1 LISAKSDY
9 CGGCRVRLLPS
20 IRYGTEG
27 YPETIARRLR
37 ALNITTWIAAL
48 LGAGFAITQ
57 LLNPAPGMWKPGIV
71 NALAALIFATI
82 PLLHRFGPLAA
93 PLAFSVAGYA
103 AIFLD
108 CFFLG
113 IGTGMQ
119 FYYLVN
125 TALVILFLGS
135 EHAILSAALGGVA
148 AILIIAL
155 ETFVSRDTGLQPP
168 VLIFGNFIIT
178 TIASCVVLFTIVLYG
193 VREAEREH
201 ARSESLLANILPVP
215 PSPAGSKGAAR
226 LLSRID
232 TKRLQFYLQTCRGL
246 LRGPAIP
253 LPTTW
258 CSSSIASSP
267 SSIG

>member
-1 LISAKSDY
+1 LFSAKPDY
-9 CGGCRVRLLPS
+9 CGGCQVRLLPS
-20 IRYGTEG
+20 IRYGTER

-48 LGAGFAITQ
+48 LGAGFAVTQ

-93 PLAFSVAGYA
+93 PLAFSVAGS
-103 AIFLD
+103 IFLD

-135 EHAILSAALGGVA
+135 EHVPSCPPHSA
-148 AILIIAL
+148 
-155 ETFVSRDTGLQPP
+155 VS
-168 VLIFGNFIIT
+168 
-178 TIASCVVLFTIVLYG
+178 
-193 VREAEREH
+193 
-201 ARSESLLANILPVP
+201 
-215 PSPAGSKGAAR
+215 
-226 LLSRID
+226 
-232 TKRLQFYLQTCRGL
+232 LQF
-246 LRGPAIP
+246 
-253 LPTTW
+253 
-258 CSSSIASSP
+258 
-267 SSIG
+267 

>member
-1 LISAKSDY
+1 MISAKSDY

-113 IGTGMQ
+113 SALNSSRGLSSSSLCLRLRVEVSTGISFSLCPRRLDQ
-119 FYYLVN
+119 RHGRVHIVF
-125 TALVILFLGS
+125 
-135 EHAILSAALGGVA
+135 
-148 AILIIAL
+148 
-155 ETFVSRDTGLQPP
+155 QK
-168 VLIFGNFIIT
+168 
-178 TIASCVVLFTIVLYG
+178 AS
-193 VREAEREH
+193 
-201 ARSESLLANILPVP
+201 
-215 PSPAGSKGAAR
+215 
-226 LLSRID
+226 LSRE
-232 TKRLQFYLQTCRGL
+232 
-246 LRGPAIP
+246 
-253 LPTTW
+253 
-258 CSSSIASSP
+258 
-267 SSIG
+267 